1 MGTTEV
7 AERRRLPG
15 ISWAALGLV
24 AGFLAGGLGPRLEMM
39 NLAKEKEA
47 LADKVI
53 KLERGRSKGFGLGSG
68 LIPGLS
74 EMEAGPRQGPQPNT
88 AIGHTEDQGPTEI
101 GDGTVAS
108 GGVVQAPSGQAPAE
122 APADLREQFDLAAE
136 VQATRAAQSRAALVE
151 QAELSEEEEAE
162 LDAIL
167 ERLEGELA
175 EHADGVLAN
184 MMEVG
189 GEPPPAEMLRLTHE
203 VTGALYESQA
213 AMDALLGD
221 RVEGVD
227 PEAALIWNHMELEAF
242 RPAVEAAANR
252 GGQL

>member
-1 MGTTEV
+1 MGTSG
-7 AERRRLPG
+7 AIERRRLPG
-15 ISWAALGLV
+15 ISWAAFGLV
-24 AGFLAGGLGPRLEMM
+24 AGFLAGGLGPRLEMEG
-39 NLAKEKEA
+39 LAKEKEA
-47 LADKVI
+47 LADKVV
-53 KLERGRSKGFGLGSG
+53 KLERGRSRGFGIGGG

-74 EMEAGPRQGPQPNT
+74 DMEQGPKKGNPKLE
-88 AIGHTEDQGPTEI
+88 A
-101 GDGTVAS
+101 AS
-108 GGVVQAPSGQAPAE
+108 GAEENTTVEPGGAAVAPETNIQGLPGEAPAE
-122 APADLREQFDLAAE
+122 GPVDLKEQFELAAE
-136 VQATRAAQSRAALVE
+136 VQAARAAQSRAALVE

-184 MMEVG
+184 MVNAGE
-189 GEPPPAEMLRLTHE
+189 EPPPAEVLRLTHE
-203 VTGALYESQA
+203 VTGALYESQS

-221 RVEGVD
+221 RLEGVD

-242 RPAVEAAANR
+242 RPAVEAVAQQ